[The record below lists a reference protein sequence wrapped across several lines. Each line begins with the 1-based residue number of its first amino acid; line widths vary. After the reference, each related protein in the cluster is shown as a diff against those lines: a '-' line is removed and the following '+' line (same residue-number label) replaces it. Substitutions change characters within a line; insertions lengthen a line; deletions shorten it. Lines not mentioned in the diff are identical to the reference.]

1 MQTDQSGEKVDGS
14 STDQGAAQAAP
25 ENQQNNDPE
34 KQVEVSV
41 TLAWLW
47 CVMYFQFVSPA
58 ACSPWPV
65 SFTLSTLHRVTYV
78 LDACSYFLST

>member
-34 KQVEVSV
+34 KQVEGSV
-41 TLAWLW
+41 TLAWL
-47 CVMYFQFVSPA
+47 
-58 ACSPWPV
+58 
-65 SFTLSTLHRVTYV
+65 
-78 LDACSYFLST
+78 